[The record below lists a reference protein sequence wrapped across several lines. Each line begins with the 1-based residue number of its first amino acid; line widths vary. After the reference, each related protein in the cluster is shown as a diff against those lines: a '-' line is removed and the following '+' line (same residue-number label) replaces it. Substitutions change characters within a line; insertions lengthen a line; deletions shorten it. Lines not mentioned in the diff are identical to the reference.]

1 MRRLLVVS
9 VAFRLGLK
17 QTRFV
22 FLLKEKIPLRQNY
35 VTFITVESLYN
46 RRREAFYRTLTEILC
61 IYRLLLFYVDL
72 FFLLFF
78 SCFLLNVFH
87 SSDAYTHSDFDTRVH
102 IVFGLILL
110 YSFFFFF

>member
-72 FFLLFF
+72 FFLIIF
-78 SCFLLNVFH
+78 
-87 SSDAYTHSDFDTRVH
+87 
-102 IVFGLILL
+102 
-110 YSFFFFF
+110 